1 MELSVI
7 SHHSSSCFFASWTLS
22 AQAWPDSSGHLRL
35 QWRGSL
41 SCLVSLPVC
50 GSTWINS
57 TWELEQEARADWS
70 PNQMNNIVLPCIW
83 ISLYN
88 FPVSF
93 INSTLFEVHK
103 GFVTR
108 GYVKC
113 RHFIGDK
120 TEVQNSEDIWPRSHG
135 DKRRGDLDLLTPIE
149 TLFPLPS
156 SPPAPSP
163 HPETTDSHQPT
174 AFLWR
179 IGIVPSLFSYCSH
192 NIYKRNATGQ
202 NNLRKTISVY
212 LQFQSWLFYITLCK
226 GILKTCC

>member
-1 MELSVI
+1 
-7 SHHSSSCFFASWTLS
+7 
-22 AQAWPDSSGHLRL
+22 
-35 QWRGSL
+35 
-41 SCLVSLPVC
+41 
-50 GSTWINS
+50 
-57 TWELEQEARADWS
+57 
-70 PNQMNNIVLPCIW
+70 MNNIVLPCIW

-93 INSTLFEVHK
+93 INSTLFEVHR

-120 TEVQNSEDIWPRSHG
+120 TEVQSSEDIWPRSHG

-149 TLFPLPS
+149 TLFLLPS

-163 HPETTDSHQPT
+163 HPQTTDSHQPT

-192 NIYKRNATGQ
+192 NIYKRNATG
-202 NNLRKTISVY
+202 KTI
-212 LQFQSWLFYITLCK
+212 FEKLCRFICSFNPGSFTSRYVK
-226 GILKTCC
+226 AS